1 MDRVLLE
8 EESIEHL
15 KLFLQVSKEAR
26 KEKLG
31 RPPISELIYWWTRKP
46 LIVGRAI
53 TLLATVNA
61 ERKISEIIPLLGL
74 NNDKRAFKYNPSI
87 TLHRSLTNNNSS
99 ITIFDP
105 FAGAGNLVFE
115 AYRLG
120 LNVTVMDYSPVAYLI
135 LKATLEYPSKYGM
148 RLSEDVEKYGK
159 EVIERARKE
168 LEQFY
173 RRSGRKALH
182 YLWCWCIKCPYCG
195 QRFPLTNQM
204 WLDKKRKIGYRI
216 IPLENKDFKIE
227 IDTLTENEGF
237 NYTQKGGE
245 AICISCRN
253 VISYEHMTKDI
264 AERRDKEM
272 IIVVVRAQKGKDYE
286 RPSKEDKDIF
296 INAKEK
302 LKGEWNQ
309 MLAQNLIAVEEL
321 KESEFGTKSRASPIR
336 KYGLNKWCEYFTE
349 RQLLVMTTLLRIIRE
364 VCSEID
370 DKEYAK
376 TVATYLAFMLCKQVD
391 YNSIGCTWN
400 SGYIKVGPTLG
411 MRSPRIIYNFVETNP
426 FEKTSGSLHSMLH
439 DVVDAVKFACFNN
452 SPAKI
457 IMGSAISSD
466 ISDKFDI
473 ILTDPPYLDDV
484 AYAEFSEFF
493 YVWLVRALRE
503 YYPELPSV
511 VSNAEDLVLSKGR
524 FGSEKLAM
532 EFYRKGMIQAFKNMR
547 NWLKDDGL
555 LIVFFAHSSIEAWNL
570 LLEVLRET
578 KFRISSSYAV
588 HTESEENPLAR
599 GKTSFMSSIVVTC
612 RKLIEEKEAFY
623 EEVLPKIEDD
633 ISGIVDK
640 LSEDDLLGLP
650 ITDLLIM
657 TYGKVLEELTQ
668 YSRLM
673 SYRADFKANFED
685 LISDAR
691 DLMLRKIV
699 EKLVGRPPS
708 TLGPET
714 SFLLT
719 AKIFYRGVMPAD
731 EVLKVSKAYGVMI
744 DQLIK
749 KGYVKRSRG
758 KVEIVPFTKLQL
770 PDKLDEVGRD
780 DIYQQL
786 VYLLKTAKEKGAAA
800 VKTPLSQPNF
810 KASELRQLV
819 SLLIKHY
826 RFMIN
831 RGEELEDDERE
842 ELKHLEAISDV
853 MQQLGGKSGTLDSF
867 F

>member
-15 KLFLQVSKEAR
+15 KLFFSVGEEA
-26 KEKLG
+26 KIEKRG
-31 RPPISELIYWWTRKP
+31 KAKPPINQLLYWWTRKP
-46 LIVGRAI
+46 LVVSRAI
-53 TLLATVNA
+53 TLLATIKS
-61 ERKISEIIPLLGL
+61 EKRKLNDIMPLLGL
-74 NNDKRAFKYNPSI
+74 NNDKRAFKHDPNEEYFSN
-87 TLHRSLTNNNSS
+87 LTHNESKN

-105 FAGAGNLVFE
+105 FAGAGNLVLE
-115 AYRLG
+115 ACRLG
-120 LNVTVMDYSPVAYLI
+120 LNVTVMDYNPVAYLI

-148 RLSEDVEKYGK
+148 RLAEDVEKYGK

-168 LEQFY
+168 LEKFY

-195 QRFPLTNQM
+195 QRLPLTNQM

-216 IPLENKDFKIE
+216 IPLDNKDFKIE
-227 IDTLTENEGF
+227 IDTLTENEGSS
-237 NYTQKGGE
+237 YTQKEGE

-272 IIVVVRAQKGKDYE
+272 IIVVVKAQKGKDYE
-286 RPSKEDKDIF
+286 HPSKEDKDTF

-302 LKGEWNQ
+302 LKEEWNQ
-309 MLAQNLIAVEEL
+309 MLAQNLIPVEEL
-321 KESEFGTKSRASPIR
+321 KKSELFRVTN
-336 KYGLNKWCEYFTE
+336 YGLKKWFEYYTE
-349 RQLLVMTTLLRIIRE
+349 RQLLVMTTLLRTIRE
-364 VCSEID
+364 VCSEIE

-376 TVATYLAFMLCKQVD
+376 AVATYLAFMLCKHVD
-391 YNSIGCTWN
+391 HNSIGCRWEPRNTQVADAL
-400 SGYIKVGPTLG
+400 S

-426 FEKTSGSLHSMLH
+426 FEKVSGSLHNMLR
-439 DVVDAVKFACFNN
+439 DVVEAVKFALLVKT
-452 SPAKI
+452 SPRI
-457 IMGSAISSD
+457 LLGSAISYNNFPE
-466 ISDKFDI
+466 KFDI
-473 ILTDPPYLDDV
+473 ILTDPPYLEDV
-484 AYAEFSEFF
+484 AYAELSEFF
-493 YVWLVRALRE
+493 YVWLARALKE
-503 YYPELPSV
+503 SYPELPSV
-511 VSNAEDLVLSKGR
+511 VPNAEDLVLSKGR

-532 EFYRKGMIQAFKNMR
+532 EFYRKGMIQAFKNIR

-555 LIVFFAHSSIEAWNL
+555 LIVFFAHSSVEAWNL
-570 LLEVLRET
+570 LLEVLREA
-578 KFRISSSYAV
+578 KFRISSSFAV

-612 RKLIEEKEAFY
+612 QKLIEEKEAFY

-633 ISGIVDK
+633 ISGIVET
-640 LSEDDLLGLP
+640 LSEDDLLSLP

-668 YSRLM
+668 YSRLK
-673 SYRADFKANFED
+673 SYRADFNANFED
-685 LISDAR
+685 LIKDAR

-708 TLGPET
+708 ALGPEA

-744 DQLIK
+744 DQLIRT
-749 KGYVKRSRG
+749 GYVKRSRG
-758 KVEIVPFTKLQL
+758 KVVIVPFTKLKL
-770 PDKLDEVGRD
+770 PDKPEEVGRD
-780 DIYQQL
+780 DIYLQL
-786 VYLLKTAKEKGAAA
+786 VYLLKTAKEKGAAS

-826 RFMIN
+826 RFLIN
-831 RGEELEDDERE
+831 RGEELEDDEKE

-853 MQQLGGKSGTLDSF
+853 MQHPGGKSGTLDSF